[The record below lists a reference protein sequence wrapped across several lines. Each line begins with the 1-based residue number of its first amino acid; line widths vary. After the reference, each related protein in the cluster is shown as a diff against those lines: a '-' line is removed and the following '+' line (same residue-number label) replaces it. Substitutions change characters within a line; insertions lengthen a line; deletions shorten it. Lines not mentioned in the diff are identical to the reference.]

1 MPTERIT
8 LTAVSIQDIRHTALF
23 AVGKEKQEALNKF
36 LSPKIS
42 FTECPAK
49 ILTPDI
55 IFQQ

>member
-1 MPTERIT
+1 MPSERIT
-8 LTAVSIQDIRHTALF
+8 LAAATIQNITHTALF
-23 AVGKEKQEALNKF
+23 AVGVEKQEALKKF
-36 LSPKIS
+36 LSPEIF